1 MLVDDHPVVREGLR
15 GMLAAVED
23 IAVVGEAATADEAV
37 AAAAK
42 HAPDVVLMDLRMPG
56 GDGAGAT
63 RGILRDRPACAVVVL
78 TTYDTDSDILPA
90 VEAGASGYLL
100 KDTPP
105 ARLTDAIRA
114 AAQGETVLAPEVA
127 TRLLA
132 NTRGADTSRD
142 HPEAQLTSRERE
154 VLRLAAQGCG
164 NGEIGHRLHIGA
176 TTVKTH
182 LLRSYEKLGV
192 SDRTAAVAHA
202 IRRGMIT
209 PPTGD
214 GPDGS
219 L

>member
-1 MLVDDHPVVREGLR
+1 MLVDDHPVVREGMR
-15 GMLAAVED
+15 GMLAAAED
-23 IAVVGEAATADEAV
+23 IVVVGEAKAADEAV
-37 AAAAK
+37 VVAGT

-56 GDGAGAT
+56 GDGAQAT
-63 RGILRDRPACAVVVL
+63 RGILRDRPTCAVVVL

-105 ARLTDAIRA
+105 ARLIDAIRA

-127 TRLLA
+127 SRLFA
-132 NTRGADTSRD
+132 NTRGAGTSGE
-142 HPEAQLTSRERE
+142 HPGVQLTSRELE
-154 VLRLAAQGCG
+154 VLRLAAEGRG
-164 NGEIGHRLHIGA
+164 NGEIGRQLHIGA

-182 LLRSYEKLGV
+182 LLRAYEKLGV

-209 PPTGD
+209 PPEGGGD
-214 GPDGS
+214 GESP
-219 L
+219 